1 MKNIDEEIER
11 MIAKQNDIALQLVG
25 DMEIHEDLG
34 NLYSCLVSKKL
45 YHAFQKLDAELIQL
59 HDIKTK

>member
-1 MKNIDEEIER
+1 
-11 MIAKQNDIALQLVG
+11 MIGKQNDIALQLVG
-25 DMEIHEDLG
+25 DMEIHEDFG